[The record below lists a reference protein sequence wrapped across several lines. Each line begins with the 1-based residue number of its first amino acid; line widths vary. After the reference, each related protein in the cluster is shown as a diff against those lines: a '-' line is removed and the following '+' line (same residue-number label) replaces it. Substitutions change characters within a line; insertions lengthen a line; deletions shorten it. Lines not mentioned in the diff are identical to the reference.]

1 MIPVCVGT
9 YSWYLFWD
17 ITINFFKSM
26 DSNKTIYPGMPAP
39 ESGYQPFSGTPQGP
53 VGTFYPNPGPNNAV
67 AGDKPLVGFLYSVS
81 KTLLGEFWPLRAGSN
96 IIGRS
101 MSSSVCLKE
110 STVSDKHANL
120 VVRQMH
126 NEDGSTSI
134 LAFVQDLGS
143 TCGTMVNGVSLG
155 FDPKECK
162 NGDVITVG
170 ESYELYFILID
181 RLQLNLSQKE
191 NFIPSENNNFM
202 GMTPPPPA
210 CPPFGTQIDNV
221 GVPTYNNTSPFANQ
235 KSTIYMPHKK

>member
-1 MIPVCVGT
+1 
-9 YSWYLFWD
+9 
-17 ITINFFKSM
+17 M
-26 DSNKTIYPGMPAP
+26 DSSKTIYPGMPASEP
-39 ESGYQPFSGTPQGP
+39 GYQPFPGAPQGP
-53 VGTFYPNPGPNNAV
+53 VGTFYPNSAPNNAV

-81 KTLLGEFWPLRAGSN
+81 RTLLGEFWPLRAGSN

-101 MSSSVCLKE
+101 LSSNVCLKE

-143 TCGTMVNGVSLG
+143 TCGTMVNGISLG

-170 ESYELYFILID
+170 ESYELYFILVD

-191 NFIPSENNNFM
+191 NFIPSESNNFM
-202 GMTPPPPA
+202 GMTPPQPPIGN
-210 CPPFGTQIDNV
+210 PFGTQIDNV
-221 GVPTYNNTSPFANQ
+221 GAPTYNNTSPFANQ